1 MASPAEWR
9 YPESAA
15 AVYACDVLQRDLVRI
30 IAKILRPGTGE
41 ALFLGKLWR
50 TGTMAKTKR
59 PALFACMECGKK
71 FYTVKA
77 AERAAFGAKGCPKC
91 GGADIDVCTASA
103 TKGGN

>member
-1 MASPAEWR
+1 
-9 YPESAA
+9 
-15 AVYACDVLQRDLVRI
+15 
-30 IAKILRPGTGE
+30 
-41 ALFLGKLWR
+41 
-50 TGTMAKTKR
+50 MAKTKR

-91 GGADIDVCTASA
+91 GGADIDVCAASA